1 MVLINKA
8 MNTQQQQLKAIRSYL
23 YTHSKQVTHLA
34 VLHTNF
40 HTFNA
45 DKGTLAYME
54 ATARKQC
61 RFFRRCFSQK
71 LYGMKAIRKPGIHA
85 PIMLTT
91 IEGAK
96 TTDDKALTIHYNFG
110 LGRLP
115 EHMTLDEL
123 RGVIY
128 ECWVNKAGMSSK
140 SLWVEEADRTEGKLK
155 GWINYITK
163 EAEKGN
169 LDCWDFENT
178 QVDSNST
185 KQT

>member
-1 MVLINKA
+1 
-8 MNTQQQQLKAIRSYL
+8 MNTQQQQLKAMRSYL
-23 YTHSKQVTHLA
+23 YAQTNQVTHLA
-34 VLHTNF
+34 VLHTKF

-45 DKGTLAYME
+45 DTGTLAQME

-71 LYGMKAIRKPGIHA
+71 LYGMKAIRKPNTYA

-91 IEGAK
+91 IEGAR
-96 TTDDKALTIHYNFG
+96 TADDMAMTIHYNFA

-123 RGVIY
+123 RDVIY
-128 ECWVNKAGMSSK
+128 ECWVNKAGMSGK
-140 SLWVEEADRTEGKLK
+140 NMWIEEADRTTGRLT
-155 GWINYITK
+155 GWIDYITK
-163 EAEKGN
+163 EAERGN

-178 QVDSNST
+178 QVDSRST